1 MLELPTWPQ
10 ATQCPHLQDQGDA
23 LPAEQL
29 PAPIPSPGTALR
41 VIRAAAAPFRGAS
54 DLMGFEVEA
63 SSSPRW
69 DYAVTETGGGF
80 PNCSAR
86 SLKHESPPLSS
97 KSGSAG

>member
-1 MLELPTWPQ
+1 MWPQ
-10 ATQCPHLQDQGDA
+10 ATRCPQWQDPGDA

-29 PAPIPSPGTALR
+29 PAPIQSCSQAPDTALC
-41 VIRAAAAPFRGAS
+41 VICAAAAPLRGAS
-54 DLMGFEVEA
+54 DLTGFEVEA
-63 SSSPRW
+63 SRSPRW

-97 KSGSAG
+97 KSSSAA